1 MDANKNN
8 GAMFSQSMIVCA
20 IYSTKFGII
29 FPVVIKM
36 IPSMIHDMLF
46 VFALSCYLCFFLLF
60 VFIIVYYYNSL
71 KMKMNCL
78 LLFNVV
84 WLVPLLRSNDIMGFF
99 RGMFGYPRIQS
110 LKPINVVL
118 DGNIR
123 LDNPVLYSPVI

>member
-1 MDANKNN
+1 MDFHGKPACFAVQRKSSRHVSGVDANKNN

-60 VFIIVYYYNSL
+60 VFHY
-71 KMKMNCL
+71 CL
-78 LLFNVV
+78 LL
-84 WLVPLLRSNDIMGFF
+84 
-99 RGMFGYPRIQS
+99 
-110 LKPINVVL
+110 
-118 DGNIR
+118 
-123 LDNPVLYSPVI
+123 